1 MYWVGK
7 ENSADRVKCSKVT
20 APVQQ
25 GRWITPKHLPVVPYE
40 PPKGSMEA
48 AERLLAIGMG
58 IAIIVVAYTF
68 FIIANMPCA
77 H

>member
-7 ENSADRVKCSKVT
+7 ENGADRVKCSRTT
-20 APVQQ
+20 APAQE
-25 GRWITPKHLPVVPYE
+25 GRWITPKQLPVVPYE
-40 PPKGSMEA
+40 PPKGS
-48 AERLLAIGMG
+48 AESFERWLAVGFG
-58 IAIIVVAYTF
+58 VAIIVVAYTF